1 MAVVH
6 IRVGGREYDVACDDG
21 QEDQLRLLADEVDD
35 RVRAL
40 LYGMGSNPGE
50 NMALLLTS
58 LTMAD
63 ELIENKKE
71 IQAAQVELV
80 RLSRILEEQKRIT
93 QEGRII
99 EIEAAMTATLDDIA
113 ARIEKIAEQIEIQ

>member
-71 IQAAQVELV
+71 IQATQVEIA
-80 RLSRILEEQKRIT
+80 RLSRLLEEQMRAT
-93 QEGRII
+93 QEGRIT

-113 ARIEKIAEQIEIQ
+113 SRIEKIAEQIEIQ

>member
-71 IQAAQVELV
+71 IQAMQVELT
-80 RLSRILEEQKRIT
+80 RLSRMIEEQKRIS
-93 QEGRII
+93 QEGRIT